1 MESVIKIFFL
11 LLPCCEIWHLTP
23 PLVLR
28 MINWKQN
35 HKINFCPLRR
45 DLHNEGETALNR
57 EIRKNTNKRIYRKVQ
72 MSLSCYKGNFYFYS
86 WQGDQWIKPAEAFN
100 NLFWS
105 CDFQQGKEPLQLF
118 STARQRVI
126 INIILFWQRI
136 ANLPQIDVNLK
147 LNNWKPSLCMQK
159 HQWQQ
164 RLIKILFNLN
174 CGILF

>member
-1 MESVIKIFFL
+1 MTVVNSCQNNLLVLWKVWLKFFFL

-105 CDFQQGKEPLQLF
+105 CDFQQGKEPF
-118 STARQRVI
+118 TAFLHCAPKSNYKRNFV
-126 INIILFWQRI
+126 LT
-136 ANLPQIDVNLK
+136 AN
-147 LNNWKPSLCMQK
+147 
-159 HQWQQ
+159 
-164 RLIKILFNLN
+164 R
-174 CGILF
+174 